1 MYAVVRTG
9 GKQYRVGPGDI
20 LEVEKLTGK
29 VGDSVV
35 LDDVLLVSSGNDVRI
50 GQPNVDGASVTAKI
64 TGQHRAEKILAF
76 RYRPKKRVRVRRGH
90 RQYLTRLQIHKISG
104 EDFEFVEEV
113 QKVAAPQ
120 PVAEEVEPVAAVD
133 EVEAPVAIV
142 ADTDAVTEAEETT
155 AAGPQAEADEA
166 ANAVDALKETVAK
179 AGDVVDE
186 TISTAGDV
194 LEDTVDKADEVLDD
208 TVDKADDILGGT
220 VDKAGDVLESAVDK
234 AGDVLGDTVDK
245 AGDVLESAVDK
256 AGDVLSDT
264 VDKAGD
270 VLEDV
275 AASIRK
281 LPFVGTSKSADEE
294 ESASDTDDAETDE
307 KKEE

>member
-20 LEVEKLTGK
+20 LEVEKLTGN

-142 ADTDAVTEAEETT
+142 ADTDVTEAVTEAEETT

-166 ANAVDALKETVAK
+166 ANAVDALKETVAE

-186 TISTAGDV
+186 TIST
-194 LEDTVDKADEVLDD
+194 
-208 TVDKADDILGGT
+208 
-220 VDKAGDVLESAVDK
+220 
-234 AGDVLGDTVDK
+234 
-245 AGDVLESAVDK
+245 
-256 AGDVLSDT
+256 
-264 VDKAGD
+264 
-270 VLEDV
+270 
-275 AASIRK
+275 
-281 LPFVGTSKSADEE
+281 ADEE